1 MFGASLVILA
11 LAYLNPPQ
19 IFVIMYF
26 GGTVIASSW
35 GVVAIGSIWSKKL
48 SRSGAYLGMLL
59 GFLGCAGS
67 KIYYALGG
75 ITPPVVLDS
84 FFIGIAMSVIG
95 AVLGSVLYPVTEGE
109 SRQRQALFTGSIAE
123 SDREECRKDRK
134 MWVVYLGFGLL
145 AGAFFLFLYALPY
158 TRALGM

>member
-1 MFGASLVILA
+1 M

-48 SRSGAYLGMLL
+48 SKSGAYLGMLM

-67 KIYYALGG
+67 KIFYALGG
-75 ITPPVVLDS
+75 ITPPVILDS
-84 FFIGIAMSVIG
+84 FFIGIVMSVIG
-95 AVLGSVLYPVTEGE
+95 AVLGSVLRPVTEGE
-109 SRQRQALFTGSIAE
+109 GQRRAALFVSSIAE

-134 MWVVYLGFGLL
+134 MWIVYLGFGLL
-145 AGAFFLFLYALPY
+145 AGAFFLFMYALPY
-158 TRALGM
+158 TRALGV